1 MVAATKPLI
10 NYQARFASTEAG
22 RLLALNELSPMEGS
36 TRKVLTKRSM
46 AFTKVAVDGTYSVKR
61 RDDDGAEE
69 LVPDE
74 ERCVVMATKSR
85 DLPPLA
91 SKVDKLLFT
100 SACLRLASRTT
111 RKTLLLWAFELVV

>member
-1 MVAATKPLI
+1 
-10 NYQARFASTEAG
+10 
-22 RLLALNELSPMEGS
+22 LLALNELSPMEGS

-46 AFTKVAVDGTYSVKR
+46 AFTKIAVDGTYSVKR

-69 LVPDE
+69 LVLDE

-91 SKVDKLLFT
+91 SKVVKLLFT

-111 RKTLLLWAFELVV
+111 RKTWLI